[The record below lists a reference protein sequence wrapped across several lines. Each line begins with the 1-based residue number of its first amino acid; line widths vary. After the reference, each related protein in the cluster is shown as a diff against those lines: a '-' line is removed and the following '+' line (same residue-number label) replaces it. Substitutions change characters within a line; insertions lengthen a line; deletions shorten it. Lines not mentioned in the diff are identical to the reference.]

1 MADFACG
8 TGALLNGVYQCL
20 LALHEQ
26 AGGNARDIHQHMVEN
41 NLVGCDVM
49 PNASH
54 LTAAIL
60 ASANPDIKI
69 GKTRIH
75 TMAYGS
81 QRSDGQYALGA
92 LDLLENP
99 QATLPLGLINTERVQ
114 GDGIGDADESPE
126 FQHGEMDIVVDNP
139 PFARVGADNSS
150 RDADVP
156 KTVFGDRDP
165 DVAEEMQRV
174 LGEISSIGNTNA
186 GLGSYFVDLADRML
200 KPNGIMG
207 FVLPIIA
214 LTSPLWQ
221 KVRKLWTREYHDV
234 VVITIA
240 DADIANCAFS
250 ADTNM
255 GECLVIATK
264 GKAESTG
271 RGTFVCLHRR
281 PDSYLEGVE
290 IAKSIQQLENVRCFE
305 DAPIGGNP
313 IKVGHEESASA
324 LNCPLQGV
332 WVASRMRDFS
342 LLQCA
347 YRLMD
352 GHLWLPTQRD
362 KVEIPMTSAGKI
374 ATIYSYDHRRNS
386 TGPFD
391 IENGASDEDLYPGL
405 WHVKSENQR
414 TMEVAPDCHGIIRS
428 GSWARA
434 QEILDKRGRVH
445 HNVALHFNTNS
456 LAVLFTERPTLG
468 VNLLPSVK
476 FENPLYDYVWTLWGN
491 STLGLLCYWMHSAKR
506 QTGRGWIR
514 LTAFRS
520 MPTLD
525 VREIDETALQNAKC
539 LFEEMKHE
547 EMLRFH
553 QMDKDA
559 TRQKLDLRLLSEVLG
574 FDEETY
580 PEVHEGMHL
589 LRNRLRAEPSIH
601 GET

>member
-8 TGALLNGVYQCL
+8 TGALLNGVYQRI

-26 AGGNARDIHQHMVEN
+26 TGGNGRDIHRHMVEN
-41 NLVGCDVM
+41 NLVGCDIM

-54 LTAAIL
+54 LTAAII
-60 ASANPDIKI
+60 ASVNPDIKI

-114 GDGIGDADESPE
+114 GDGSGDADEIPE
-126 FQHGEMDIVVDNP
+126 FRHGEMDIVVDNP
-139 PFARVGADNSS
+139 PFTRVGADNSS
-150 RDADVP
+150 RAPDVP
-156 KTVFGDRDP
+156 TTVFGDREP
-165 DVAEEMQRV
+165 DVAEEMQRG

-200 KPNGIMG
+200 KPGGVMG

-214 LTSPLWQ
+214 FTSPLWQ
-221 KVRKLWTREYHDV
+221 KVRELWTQKYRDV

-240 DADIANCAFS
+240 AADIANCAFS

-255 GECLVIATK
+255 GECLVVATK
-264 GKAESTG
+264 GAAENTG
-271 RGTFVCLHRR
+271 RGTFVCLHRS
-281 PDSYLEGVE
+281 PDSYLEGIE
-290 IAKSIQQLENVRCFE
+290 IAKSIQRLENVRRFE
-305 DAPIGGNP
+305 DAPIGGNL
-313 IKVGHEESASA
+313 IKVGDEESGSA

-332 WVASRMRDFS
+332 WAASRMRNFS
-342 LLQCA
+342 LLQSA

-362 KVEIPMTSAGKI
+362 KVELPMTTAGKI
-374 ATIYSYDHRRNS
+374 AIIYSYDHRKNS

-391 IENGASDEDLYPGL
+391 IEEGASDEDLYPGL
-405 WHVKSENQR
+405 WHVNSENQR
-414 TMEVAPDCHGIIRS
+414 TMEVSPDCHGIIRS
-428 GSWARA
+428 GSWDRA

-456 LAVLFTERPTLG
+456 LAVLFTEQPTLG

-514 LTAFRS
+514 LKAFRS

-525 VREIDETALQNAKC
+525 VHQLDETALENAKNI
-539 LFEEMKHE
+539 FEAMKDE
-547 EMLRFH
+547 VMLRFH
-553 QMDKDA
+553 QMDEDA
-559 TRQKLDLRLLSEVLG
+559 VRQKLDRRLLAEVLG
-574 FDEETY
+574 FGEETH
-580 PEVHEGMHL
+580 PEVHEGLRL
-589 LRNRLRAEPSIH
+589 LRKRLCAEPSIH